1 MIESRNE
8 DGWFHADYA
17 DYADLKIIGKGWTGW
32 WRLSGFLLSRMT
44 NLYELDIEK
53 LNYIG

>member
-1 MIESRNE
+1 M
-8 DGWFHADYA
+8 
-17 DYADLKIIGKGWTGW
+17 
-32 WRLSGFLLSRMT
+32 MT